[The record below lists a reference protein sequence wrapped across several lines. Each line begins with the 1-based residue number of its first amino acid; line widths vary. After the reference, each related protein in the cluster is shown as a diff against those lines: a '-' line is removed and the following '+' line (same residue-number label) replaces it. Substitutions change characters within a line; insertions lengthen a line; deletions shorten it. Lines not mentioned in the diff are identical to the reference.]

1 MNCPLVEKDS
11 LELRMLMK
19 YLEEYIFDGLGQRF
33 QVFLSHYTVHR
44 LAVHIPC

>member
-1 MNCPLVEKDS
+1 
-11 LELRMLMK
+11 MLMK

-44 LAVHIPC
+44 LAVHIPCWFFCSITTYAF